1 MKVKRLLAAA
11 ITAVVALTSV
21 LPVSAIDYGKEY
33 ENKPSG
39 TYDVKFKDV
48 PRNNWAFEYIGEM
61 QKRGIING
69 YPDGKYYPDNYV
81 ERCEFAKI
89 MVGAAGLRT
98 GDASGEYFADV
109 KYNDW
114 FYEYVETAKEYLT
127 GYKSFGQNYF
137 RPNNY
142 ALREDIA
149 VALVKLKG
157 YDTKNTNQNILQT
170 MFSDYDSISESAKP
184 YVATA
189 VDRGL
194 VSGYDDGT
202 FKGQDSITRAE
213 AAAMLWR
220 AYQYG
225 NDNKTTEVSDNSN
238 NSQTLGDADNNKTD
252 DTKNDKKTDTNT
264 DKKTDTNTDKKTD
277 TKKNDNNT
285 LTESKDD
292 GKSYAVT
299 TLAKA
304 TINDSLTDMTID
316 DNDTVYYI
324 NRKDNS
330 LYKVAAKSGAG
341 AKKLTS
347 LSKLTYT
354 ETETR
359 QETRTVK
366 KKVEKVSSQ
375 SADEG
380 AAIALA
386 AVEDEDKSND
396 TSVTNNNE
404 SNKDKDDVTL
414 DNGEMADDDKK
425 DENLGE
431 EDKDN
436 QNGTDD
442 KKKSDSKDS
451 ADSDKS
457 DSKDENTDKDTN
469 KDADKDKDSEKPKEP
484 EYEYIDVE
492 ETVDVEVPIAKY
504 SDYYA
509 QQVYYEPTSDK
520 VWLIGYFKNKTNE
533 QGQEGS
539 DKFWMTLNANDLK
552 EVITKSSWYDS
563 YEEREIIIGSLP
575 NGQIVTRYDNDIYCI
590 YLLNQDTWKYS
601 DFQALGR
608 QWYANNIWS
617 AIQSENN
624 LFMLSGRY
632 NELYTYNFTSKSFDE
647 YETEFELTAD
657 KLASGNNCFYFWD
670 IKGGKIVAFNVKNE
684 RFKNFKI
691 DAEKDIQLKDNG
703 YITANGL
710 AMMRVTSNE
719 NFVFADKDS
728 ATIRLLYKK

>member
-157 YDTKNTNQNILQT
+157 YDTKNTDQNILQT

-264 DKKTDTNTDKKTD
+264 DKKTDT
-277 TKKNDNNT
+277 KKNDNNT

-330 LYKVAAKSGAG
+330 LYKVAAKSGAD

-375 SADEG
+375 STDEG

-396 TSVTNNNE
+396 TTVTNNSE
-404 SNKDKDDVTL
+404 SDKDKDDVTL

-442 KKKSDSKDS
+442 KKDSDSKDS

-457 DSKDENTDKDTN
+457 DCKDENTDKDTN

-552 EVITKSSWYDS
+552 EVIVKGSFEPDS
-563 YEEREIIIGSLP
+563 GEPVIGSLP
-575 NGQIVTRYDNDIYCI
+575 NGQIVTKYGNYRI
-590 YLLNQDTWKYS
+590 YLINQDTWQRREFYI
-601 DFQALGR
+601 GN
-608 QWYANNIWS
+608 YANIWS
-617 AIQSENN
+617 AIQNGNN
-624 LFMLSGRY
+624 LFMLDSAY
-632 NELYTYNFTSKSFDE
+632 DKLYTYNFTSKSCDE
-647 YETEFELTAD
+647 YKTEFELTAD
-657 KLASGNNCFYFWD
+657 KMASGNNCFYFWD

-728 ATIRLLYKK
+728 AAIRLLYKK

>member
-1 MKVKRLLAAA
+1 MKIKKILAAA

-157 YDTKNTNQNILQT
+157 YDTKNTDQNILQT
-170 MFSDYDSISESAKP
+170 MFSDYDSISASAKP

-238 NSQTLGDADNNKTD
+238 NSQTLGDVNNNKTD

-264 DKKTDTNTDKKTD
+264 DKKTDT
-277 TKKNDNNT
+277 KKNANNT

-304 TINDSLTDMTID
+304 TIDNSLTDMTID

-330 LYKVAAKSGAG
+330 LYKVAAKSGAS

-375 SADEG
+375 SANEG

-404 SNKDKDDVTL
+404 SDKDKDDVTL
-414 DNGEMADDDKK
+414 DNGGKADDDKK
-425 DENLGE
+425 DKNLGE

-442 KKKSDSKDS
+442 KKDSDSKDS
-451 ADSDKS
+451 TDSDKS
-457 DSKDENTDKDTN
+457 NSKDENTDTDKDT
-469 KDADKDKDSEKPKEP
+469 DKDKDSEKPKEP

-492 ETVDVEVPIAKY
+492 ETVEVEVPIAKY

-552 EVITKSSWYDS
+552 EVIVKGNFYPYSSES
-563 YEEREIIIGSLP
+563 FATIGSLP
-575 NGQIVTRYDNDIYCI
+575 NGQIVTKYDNYYSI
-590 YLLNQDTWKYS
+590 YLINQDTWEYS
-601 DFQALGR
+601 EFYTNRID
-608 QWYANNIWS
+608 NIWS
-617 AIQSENN
+617 AIQNGNN
-624 LFMLSGRY
+624 LFMLDGGDE
-632 NELYTYNFTSKSFDE
+632 ELYTYNFTSKSFNK
-647 YETEFELTAD
+647 YKTEFELTAD
-657 KLASGNNCFYFWD
+657 KLASGNNSFYFWD

-691 DAEKDIQLKDNG
+691 DAEKDIQFKDNG

-728 ATIRLLYKK
+728 AAIRLLYKK

>member
-11 ITAVVALTSV
+11 ITAFVALTSV

-157 YDTKNTNQNILQT
+157 YDTKNTDQNILQT

-252 DTKNDKKTDTNT
+252 DTQNDKKTDTN
-264 DKKTDTNTDKKTD
+264 KKTDTSTDKKTD
-277 TKKNDNNT
+277 TKKNANNT

-330 LYKVAAKSGAG
+330 LYKVAAKSGAS

-375 SADEG
+375 SANEG

-404 SNKDKDDVTL
+404 SDKDKDDVTL

-442 KKKSDSKDS
+442 KKESDSKDS
-451 ADSDKS
+451 TDSDKS
-457 DSKDENTDKDTN
+457 DSKDENTDTDKDT
-469 KDADKDKDSEKPKEP
+469 DKDKDSEKPKEP

-520 VWLIGYFKNKTNE
+520 VWLIGYFKNKTNK

-539 DKFWMTLNANDLK
+539 DDKFWMTLNANDLK
-552 EVITKSSWYDS
+552 EVIVKGNSYTDS
-563 YEEREIIIGSLP
+563 DEPVIGSLP
-575 NGQIVTRYDNDIYCI
+575 NGQIVTKYCKYGAYRI
-590 YLLNQDTWKYS
+590 YLINQDTWQRRELYI
-601 DFQALGR
+601 D
-608 QWYANNIWS
+608 NHTNIWS
-617 AIQSENN
+617 AIQNENN
-624 LFMLSGRY
+624 LFMLDGGDE
-632 NELYTYNFTSKSFDE
+632 ELYTYNFTSKSFNK
-647 YETEFELTAD
+647 YKTEFELTAD
-657 KLASGNNCFYFWD
+657 KLASGNNCFY
-670 IKGGKIVAFNVKNE
+670 
-684 RFKNFKI
+684 
-691 DAEKDIQLKDNG
+691 
-703 YITANGL
+703 
-710 AMMRVTSNE
+710 
-719 NFVFADKDS
+719 
-728 ATIRLLYKK
+728 

>member
-11 ITAVVALTSV
+11 ITAFVALTSV

-157 YDTKNTNQNILQT
+157 YNTKNTDQNILQT

-264 DKKTDTNTDKKTD
+264 DKKTDT
-277 TKKNDNNT
+277 KKNANNT

-404 SNKDKDDVTL
+404 SDKDKDDVTL

-425 DENLGE
+425 DKNLGE

-436 QNGTDD
+436 QNGTND
-442 KKKSDSKDS
+442 KKDSDSKDS
-451 ADSDKS
+451 TDSDKS
-457 DSKDENTDKDTN
+457 DSKDENTDTDKDT
-469 KDADKDKDSEKPKEP
+469 DKDKDSEKPKEP

-492 ETVDVEVPIAKY
+492 ETVEVEVPIAKY

-509 QQVYYEPTSDK
+509 QQVYYEPTSDR

-552 EVITKSSWYDS
+552 EVIVKGNFYPYSDKS
-563 YEEREIIIGSLP
+563 RVIGSLP
-575 NGQIVTRYDNDIYCI
+575 NGQIVTRTDYSYRTYLVNQTTWECSEIYT
-590 YLLNQDTWKYS
+590 Y
-601 DFQALGR
+601 
-608 QWYANNIWS
+608 YADNIWS

-624 LFMLSGRY
+624 LFMLDGE
-632 NELYTYNFTSKSFDE
+632 NNKLYTYNFISQNYDK
-647 YETEFELTAD
+647 YKTEFELTAD

-684 RFKNFKI
+684 RFKTSNI
-691 DAEKDIQLKDNG
+691 DAEKDVQFKDNG

-728 ATIRLLYKK
+728 AAIRLLYKK

>member
-1 MKVKRLLAAA
+1 MKIKKILAAA

-48 PRNNWAFEYIGEM
+48 SRNYWAFEYIGEM

-157 YDTKNTNQNILQT
+157 YDTKNTDQNILQT
-170 MFSDYDSISESAKP
+170 MFSDYDSISASAKP

-238 NSQTLGDADNNKTD
+238 NSQTLGDVNNNKTD

-264 DKKTDTNTDKKTD
+264 DKKTDTSTDKKTD

-292 GKSYAVT
+292 GKTYAVT

-304 TINDSLTDMTID
+304 TINNSLTDMTID

-375 SADEG
+375 SANEG

-386 AVEDEDKSND
+386 AVENEDKSND
-396 TSVTNNNE
+396 TSVTNDNE
-404 SNKDKDDVTL
+404 SDKDKDDVTL
-414 DNGEMADDDKK
+414 DNGGKADDDKK

-436 QNGTDD
+436 QNGTND
-442 KKKSDSKDS
+442 KKDSDSKDS
-451 ADSDKS
+451 TDSDKS

-552 EVITKSSWYDS
+552 EVIVKDNFYPYSNEPFVT
-563 YEEREIIIGSLP
+563 IGSLP
-575 NGQIVTRYDNDIYCI
+575 NGQIVTKCDNYRI
-590 YLLNQDTWKYS
+590 YLINQDSWEYS
-601 DFQALGR
+601 YFYTNRID
-608 QWYANNIWS
+608 NIWS
-617 AIQSENN
+617 AIQNGNN
-624 LFMLSGRY
+624 LFMLDGGDE
-632 NELYTYNFTSKSFDE
+632 ELYTYNFTSKSFNK
-647 YETEFELTAD
+647 YKTEFELTAD

-691 DAEKDIQLKDNG
+691 DAEKDIQFKDNG

-728 ATIRLLYKK
+728 AAIRLLYKK

>member
-1 MKVKRLLAAA
+1 MKIKKILAAA
-11 ITAVVALTSV
+11 ITAFVAITSV

-48 PRNNWAFEYIGEM
+48 SRNNWAFEYIGEM

-157 YDTKNTNQNILQT
+157 YDTKNTDQNILQT
-170 MFSDYDSISESAKP
+170 MFSDYDSISASAKP

-238 NSQTLGDADNNKTD
+238 NSQTLGDVNNNKTD
-252 DTKNDKKTDTNT
+252 DTKNDKKTDTN
-264 DKKTDTNTDKKTD
+264 KNTDTNTDKKTD

-324 NRKDNS
+324 NRRDNS
-330 LYKVAAKSGAG
+330 LYKVAAKSGAS

-375 SADEG
+375 SANEG
-380 AAIALA
+380 AAIALE

-404 SNKDKDDVTL
+404 SDKDKDDVTL

-436 QNGTDD
+436 QNEKDD
-442 KKKSDSKDS
+442 KKDSDSKDS

-492 ETVDVEVPIAKY
+492 ETVEVEVPIAKY

-520 VWLIGYFKNKTNE
+520 VWLIGYFKNKTNK

-539 DKFWMTLNANDLK
+539 DDKFWMTLNANDLK
-552 EVITKSSWYDS
+552 EVIVKGNFYPYSDKS
-563 YEEREIIIGSLP
+563 RVIGSLP
-575 NGQIVTRYDNDIYCI
+575 NGQIVARTDYSSDTYLINQTTWEYSRIYTKYAYDS
-590 YLLNQDTWKYS
+590 L
-601 DFQALGR
+601 
-608 QWYANNIWS
+608 S

-624 LFMLSGRY
+624 LFMLNRY
-632 NELYTYNFTSKSFDE
+632 NRLYTYNFTSKSFDE
-647 YETEFELTAD
+647 YKTEFELTAD
-657 KLASGNNCFYFWD
+657 KMASGNNCFYFWD

-710 AMMRVTSNE
+710 KMMRVTSNE

-728 ATIRLLYKK
+728 AAIRLLYKK

>member
-157 YDTKNTNQNILQT
+157 YDTKNTDQNILQT
-170 MFSDYDSISESAKP
+170 MFSDYDSISASAKP

-238 NSQTLGDADNNKTD
+238 NSQTLGDVNNNKTD

-264 DKKTDTNTDKKTD
+264 DKKTDTKRMI
-277 TKKNDNNT
+277 
-285 LTESKDD
+285 
-292 GKSYAVT
+292 
-299 TLAKA
+299 
-304 TINDSLTDMTID
+304 TI
-316 DNDTVYYI
+316 
-324 NRKDNS
+324 
-330 LYKVAAKSGAG
+330 
-341 AKKLTS
+341 
-347 LSKLTYT
+347 
-354 ETETR
+354 
-359 QETRTVK
+359 
-366 KKVEKVSSQ
+366 
-375 SADEG
+375 
-380 AAIALA
+380 
-386 AVEDEDKSND
+386 
-396 TSVTNNNE
+396 
-404 SNKDKDDVTL
+404 
-414 DNGEMADDDKK
+414 
-425 DENLGE
+425 
-431 EDKDN
+431 
-436 QNGTDD
+436 
-442 KKKSDSKDS
+442 
-451 ADSDKS
+451 
-457 DSKDENTDKDTN
+457 
-469 KDADKDKDSEKPKEP
+469 P
-484 EYEYIDVE
+484 
-492 ETVDVEVPIAKY
+492 
-504 SDYYA
+504 
-509 QQVYYEPTSDK
+509 
-520 VWLIGYFKNKTNE
+520 
-533 QGQEGS
+533 
-539 DKFWMTLNANDLK
+539 
-552 EVITKSSWYDS
+552 
-563 YEEREIIIGSLP
+563 
-575 NGQIVTRYDNDIYCI
+575 
-590 YLLNQDTWKYS
+590 
-601 DFQALGR
+601 
-608 QWYANNIWS
+608 
-617 AIQSENN
+617 
-624 LFMLSGRY
+624 
-632 NELYTYNFTSKSFDE
+632 
-647 YETEFELTAD
+647 
-657 KLASGNNCFYFWD
+657 
-670 IKGGKIVAFNVKNE
+670 
-684 RFKNFKI
+684 
-691 DAEKDIQLKDNG
+691 
-703 YITANGL
+703 
-710 AMMRVTSNE
+710 
-719 NFVFADKDS
+719 
-728 ATIRLLYKK
+728 

>member
-11 ITAVVALTSV
+11 ITAFVALTSV

-157 YDTKNTNQNILQT
+157 YDTKNTDQNILQT

-238 NSQTLGDADNNKTD
+238 NSQTLGDADNNKSD
-252 DTKNDKKTDTNT
+252 DTKN

-404 SNKDKDDVTL
+404 SGKDKDDVTL
-414 DNGEMADDDKK
+414 DNGEMYYCDGDYIYYAV
-425 DENLGE
+425 G
-431 EDKDN
+431 
-436 QNGTDD
+436 G
-442 KKKSDSKDS
+442 SYYRI
-451 ADSDKS
+451 
-457 DSKDENTDKDTN
+457 DTN
-469 KDADKDKDSEKPKEP
+469 GNYCNYANFNDAEFDYYYKDDYNILSYVFTGRAI
-484 EYEYIDVE
+484 YYIDNNTNALYSKARKGSDLEQLKRIVGSPMGSYVIKV
-492 ETVDVEVPIAKY
+492 TKKY
-504 SDYYA
+504 IYYTA
-509 QQVYYEPTSDK
+509 RWPEDPF
-520 VWLIGYFKNKTNE
+520 VWLYRT
-533 QGQEGS
+533 
-539 DKFWMTLNANDLK
+539 D
-552 EVITKSSWYDS
+552 
-563 YEEREIIIGSLP
+563 
-575 NGQIVTRYDNDIYCI
+575 RY
-590 YLLNQDTWKYS
+590 
-601 DFQALGR
+601 
-608 QWYANNIWS
+608 
-617 AIQSENN
+617 
-624 LFMLSGRY
+624 
-632 NELYTYNFTSKSFDE
+632 
-647 YETEFELTAD
+647 
-657 KLASGNNCFYFWD
+657 
-670 IKGGKIVAFNVKNE
+670 
-684 RFKNFKI
+684 
-691 DAEKDIQLKDNG
+691 
-703 YITANGL
+703 
-710 AMMRVTSNE
+710 
-719 NFVFADKDS
+719 
-728 ATIRLLYKK
+728 

>member
-11 ITAVVALTSV
+11 ITAFVALTSV

-157 YDTKNTNQNILQT
+157 YNTKNTDQNILQT

-264 DKKTDTNTDKKTD
+264 DKKTDT
-277 TKKNDNNT
+277 KKNANNT

-404 SNKDKDDVTL
+404 SDKDKDDVTL

-425 DENLGE
+425 DKNLGE

-436 QNGTDD
+436 QNGTND
-442 KKKSDSKDS
+442 KKDSDSKDS

-492 ETVDVEVPIAKY
+492 ETVEVEVPIAKY

-509 QQVYYEPTSDK
+509 QQVYYEPTSDR

-552 EVITKSSWYDS
+552 EVIVKGNFYPYSDKS
-563 YEEREIIIGSLP
+563 RVIGSLP
-575 NGQIVTRYDNDIYCI
+575 NGQIVTRTDYSYRTYLVNQTTWECSEIYT
-590 YLLNQDTWKYS
+590 Y
-601 DFQALGR
+601 
-608 QWYANNIWS
+608 YADNIWS

-624 LFMLSGRY
+624 LFMLDGE
-632 NELYTYNFTSKSFDE
+632 NNKLYTYNFISQNYDK
-647 YETEFELTAD
+647 YKTEFELTAD

-684 RFKNFKI
+684 RFKTSNI
-691 DAEKDIQLKDNG
+691 DAEKDVQFKDNG

-728 ATIRLLYKK
+728 AAIRLLYKK

>member
-1 MKVKRLLAAA
+1 MKIKKILAAA

-48 PRNNWAFEYIGEM
+48 SRNYWAFEYIGEM

-157 YDTKNTNQNILQT
+157 YDTKNTDQNILQT
-170 MFSDYDSISESAKP
+170 MFSDYDSISASAKP

-238 NSQTLGDADNNKTD
+238 NSQTLGDVNNNKTD
-252 DTKNDKKTDTNT
+252 DTKN

-324 NRKDNS
+324 NRRDNS
-330 LYKVAAKSGAG
+330 LYKVAAKSGAS

-386 AVEDEDKSND
+386 AVEDGDKSND

-404 SNKDKDDVTL
+404 SDKDKDDVTL
-414 DNGEMADDDKK
+414 SNGGKADDDKK

-436 QNGTDD
+436 QNEKDD
-442 KKKSDSKDS
+442 KKDTDSKDS

-552 EVITKSSWYDS
+552 EVITKGSWYDS
-563 YEEREIIIGSLP
+563 YKKREIIIGSLP
-575 NGQIVTRYDNDIYCI
+575 NGQIVTRYDDDNYYI

-601 DFQALGR
+601 YFEAYKSHEC
-608 QWYANNIWS
+608 YANNIWS
-617 AIQSENN
+617 AIQNGNS
-624 LFMLSGRY
+624 LFMLEGYRY
-632 NELYTYNFTSKSFDE
+632 DNYRNIYTYNFTSKSFDE
-647 YETEFELTAD
+647 YKTEFELTAD
-657 KLASGNNCFYFWD
+657 KMASGNNSFYFWD
-670 IKGGKIVAFNVKNE
+670 IKGGKIVSFNVKNE

-691 DAEKDIQLKDNG
+691 DAEKDVQFKDNG

-728 ATIRLLYKK
+728 AAIRLLYKK

>member
-1 MKVKRLLAAA
+1 MKIKKILAAA

-157 YDTKNTNQNILQT
+157 YDTKNTDQNILQT
-170 MFSDYDSISESAKP
+170 MFSDYDSISASAKP

-252 DTKNDKKTDTNT
+252 DTKNDKKTDTN
-264 DKKTDTNTDKKTD
+264 KKTDTSTDKKTD

-292 GKSYAVT
+292 GKTYAVT
-299 TLAKA
+299 TLGKA

-396 TSVTNNNE
+396 TSVTNDNE
-404 SNKDKDDVTL
+404 SDKDKDDVTL
-414 DNGEMADDDKK
+414 DNGGKADDDKK

-436 QNGTDD
+436 QNEKDD
-442 KKKSDSKDS
+442 KKDSDSKDS

-552 EVITKSSWYDS
+552 EVIVNGSWYD
-563 YEEREIIIGSLP
+563 YYKERRIIIGSLP
-575 NGQIVTRYDNDIYCI
+575 NGQIVTRYDRYDYYDTRL
-590 YLLNQDTWKYS
+590 YLLNQYTWKYS
-601 DFQALGR
+601 EIRTTNCVSDNWA
-608 QWYANNIWS
+608 

-624 LFMLSGRY
+624 LFMLNRY
-632 NELYTYNFTSKSFDE
+632 NRLYTYNFTSQSCDE
-647 YETEFELTAD
+647 YKTEFELTAD

-691 DAEKDIQLKDNG
+691 DAEKDIQFKDNG

-710 AMMRVTSNE
+710 KMMRVTSNE

-728 ATIRLLYKK
+728 AAIRLLYKK

>member
-11 ITAVVALTSV
+11 ITAFVALTSV

-264 DKKTDTNTDKKTD
+264 DKKTDT
-277 TKKNDNNT
+277 KKNANNT

-404 SNKDKDDVTL
+404 SDKDKDDVTL

-442 KKKSDSKDS
+442 KKDSDSKDS

-509 QQVYYEPTSDK
+509 QQVYYEPISDK

-552 EVITKSSWYDS
+552 EVIVKGSFEPDS
-563 YEEREIIIGSLP
+563 GEPVIGSLP
-575 NGQIVTRYDNDIYCI
+575 NGQIVTKYGNYRI
-590 YLLNQDTWKYS
+590 YLINQDTWQRREFYI
-601 DFQALGR
+601 GN
-608 QWYANNIWS
+608 YANIWS
-617 AIQSENN
+617 AIQNGNN
-624 LFMLSGRY
+624 LFMLDSAY
-632 NELYTYNFTSKSFDE
+632 DKLYTYNFTSKRCDE
-647 YETEFELTAD
+647 YKTEFELTAD
-657 KLASGNNCFYFWD
+657 KMASGNNCFYFWD

-728 ATIRLLYKK
+728 AAIRLLYKK

>member
-1 MKVKRLLAAA
+1 MKIKKILATA

-48 PRNNWAFEYIGEM
+48 SRNYWAFEYIGEM

-157 YDTKNTNQNILQT
+157 YDTKNTDQNILQT
-170 MFSDYDSISESAKP
+170 MFSDYDSISASAKP

-225 NDNKTTEVSDNSN
+225 HDNKTTEVSDNSN
-238 NSQTLGDADNNKTD
+238 NSQTLGDVNNNKTD
-252 DTKNDKKTDTNT
+252 DTKN

-292 GKSYAVT
+292 GKTYAVT

-304 TINDSLTDMTID
+304 TIDDSLTDMTID

-330 LYKVAAKSGAG
+330 LYKVAAKSGAS

-375 SADEG
+375 GADEG

-404 SNKDKDDVTL
+404 SDKDKDDVTL
-414 DNGEMADDDKK
+414 DNGGKADDDKK
-425 DENLGE
+425 DKNLGE

-442 KKKSDSKDS
+442 KKDSDSKDS
-451 ADSDKS
+451 TDSDKS
-457 DSKDENTDKDTN
+457 NSKDENTDTDKDT
-469 KDADKDKDSEKPKEP
+469 DKDKDSEKPKEP

-492 ETVDVEVPIAKY
+492 ETVEVEVPIAKY

-552 EVITKSSWYDS
+552 EVIVKGNFYPYSSES
-563 YEEREIIIGSLP
+563 FATIGSLP
-575 NGQIVTRYDNDIYCI
+575 NGQIVTKYDNYYSI
-590 YLLNQDTWKYS
+590 YLINQDTWEYS
-601 DFQALGR
+601 EFYTNRID
-608 QWYANNIWS
+608 NIWS
-617 AIQSENN
+617 AIQNGNN
-624 LFMLSGRY
+624 LFMLDGGDE
-632 NELYTYNFTSKSFDE
+632 ELYTYNFTSKSFNK
-647 YETEFELTAD
+647 YKTEFELTAD

-691 DAEKDIQLKDNG
+691 DAEKDIQFKDNG

-728 ATIRLLYKK
+728 AAIRLLYKK

>member
-11 ITAVVALTSV
+11 ITAFVALTSV

-157 YDTKNTNQNILQT
+157 YNTKNTDQNILQT

-264 DKKTDTNTDKKTD
+264 DKKTA

-404 SNKDKDDVTL
+404 SDKDKDDVTL
-414 DNGEMADDDKK
+414 SNGGKADDDKK

-436 QNGTDD
+436 QNGTND
-442 KKKSDSKDS
+442 KKDSDSKDS

-492 ETVDVEVPIAKY
+492 ETVEVEVPIAKY

-509 QQVYYEPTSDK
+509 QQVYYEPTSDR

-552 EVITKSSWYDS
+552 EVIVKGNFYPYSDKS
-563 YEEREIIIGSLP
+563 RVIGSLP
-575 NGQIVTRYDNDIYCI
+575 NGQIVTRTDYSYRTYLVNQTTWECSEIYT
-590 YLLNQDTWKYS
+590 Y
-601 DFQALGR
+601 
-608 QWYANNIWS
+608 YADNIWS

-624 LFMLSGRY
+624 LFMLDGE
-632 NELYTYNFTSKSFDE
+632 NNKLYTYNFISQNYDK
-647 YETEFELTAD
+647 YKTEFELTAD

-684 RFKNFKI
+684 RFKTSNI
-691 DAEKDIQLKDNG
+691 DAEKDVQFKDNG

-728 ATIRLLYKK
+728 AAIRLLYKK

>member
-11 ITAVVALTSV
+11 ITAFVALTSV

-157 YDTKNTNQNILQT
+157 YDTKNTDQNILQT

-264 DKKTDTNTDKKTD
+264 DKKTDT
-277 TKKNDNNT
+277 KKNDNNT

-330 LYKVAAKSGAG
+330 LYKVAAKSGAD

-396 TSVTNNNE
+396 TTVTNNNE
-404 SNKDKDDVTL
+404 SDKDKDDVTL

-442 KKKSDSKDS
+442 KKESDSKDS
-451 ADSDKS
+451 TDSDKS

-539 DKFWMTLNANDLK
+539 DDKFWMTLNANDLK

-691 DAEKDIQLKDNG
+691 DAGKDIQLKDNG

-728 ATIRLLYKK
+728 AAIRLLYKK

>member
-11 ITAVVALTSV
+11 ITAFVALTSV

-264 DKKTDTNTDKKTD
+264 DKKTDT
-277 TKKNDNNT
+277 KKNANNT

-375 SADEG
+375 STDEG

-396 TSVTNNNE
+396 TTVTNNNE
-404 SNKDKDDVTL
+404 SDKDKDDVTL

-442 KKKSDSKDS
+442 KKESDSKDS
-451 ADSDKS
+451 TDSDKS
-457 DSKDENTDKDTN
+457 DSKDENTNKDTN

-492 ETVDVEVPIAKY
+492 ETVEVEVPIAKY

-552 EVITKSSWYDS
+552 EVIVKGNFYPYSGTSG
-563 YEEREIIIGSLP
+563 EFVIGSLP
-575 NGQIVTRYDNDIYCI
+575 NGQIVTITDYSSDTYLINQTTWEYSRIYTKYAYDS
-590 YLLNQDTWKYS
+590 L
-601 DFQALGR
+601 
-608 QWYANNIWS
+608 S

-624 LFMLSGRY
+624 LFMLNRY
-632 NELYTYNFTSKSFDE
+632 KRLYTYNFTSKSFDE
-647 YETEFELTAD
+647 YKTEFELTAD

-691 DAEKDIQLKDNG
+691 DAEKDIQLRDNG

-728 ATIRLLYKK
+728 AAIRLLYKK

>member
-11 ITAVVALTSV
+11 ITAFVALTSV

-170 MFSDYDSISESAKP
+170 MFSDYDSISESAKS

-264 DKKTDTNTDKKTD
+264 DKKTDT
-277 TKKNDNNT
+277 KKNDNNT

-330 LYKVAAKSGAG
+330 LYKVAAKSGAD

-375 SADEG
+375 STDEG

-396 TSVTNNNE
+396 TTVTNNNE
-404 SNKDKDDVTL
+404 SDKDKDDVTL

-442 KKKSDSKDS
+442 KKESDSKDS
-451 ADSDKS
+451 TDSDKW
-457 DSKDENTDKDTN
+457 DSKDENTNKDTN

-492 ETVDVEVPIAKY
+492 ETVEVEVPIAKY

-552 EVITKSSWYDS
+552 EVIVKGNFYPYSGTSG
-563 YEEREIIIGSLP
+563 EFVIGSLP
-575 NGQIVTRYDNDIYCI
+575 NGQIVTITDYSSDTYLINQTTWEYSRIYTKYAYDS
-590 YLLNQDTWKYS
+590 L
-601 DFQALGR
+601 
-608 QWYANNIWS
+608 S

-624 LFMLSGRY
+624 LFMLNRY
-632 NELYTYNFTSKSFDE
+632 KRLYTYNFTSKSFDE
-647 YETEFELTAD
+647 YKTEFELTAD

-691 DAEKDIQLKDNG
+691 DAEKDIQLRDNG

-728 ATIRLLYKK
+728 AAIRLLYKK

>member
-11 ITAVVALTSV
+11 ITAFVALTSV

-157 YDTKNTNQNILQT
+157 YDTKNTDQNILQT
-170 MFSDYDSISESAKP
+170 MFSDYDSISASAKP

-252 DTKNDKKTDTNT
+252 DTKNDKKTDTN
-264 DKKTDTNTDKKTD
+264 KKTDTSTDKKTD

-404 SNKDKDDVTL
+404 SDKDKDDVTL
-414 DNGEMADDDKK
+414 DNGGKADDDKK

-436 QNGTDD
+436 QNGTND
-442 KKKSDSKDS
+442 KKDSDSKDS
-451 ADSDKS
+451 TDSDKS
-457 DSKDENTDKDTN
+457 DSKDENTDKDMN

-492 ETVDVEVPIAKY
+492 ETVEVEVPIAKY

-552 EVITKSSWYDS
+552 EVIVKGNFYPYSDKS
-563 YEEREIIIGSLP
+563 RVIGSLP
-575 NGQIVTRYDNDIYCI
+575 NGQIVARTDYSYRTYLVNQTTWECSEIYT
-590 YLLNQDTWKYS
+590 Y
-601 DFQALGR
+601 
-608 QWYANNIWS
+608 YADNIWS
-617 AIQSENN
+617 AIQNGNS
-624 LFMLSGRY
+624 LFMLDGEY
-632 NELYTYNFTSKSFDE
+632 KKIYIYNFTSKIYDW
-647 YETEFELTAD
+647 YKTEFELTAD
-657 KLASGNNCFYFWD
+657 KLASGNNSFYFWD

-684 RFKNFKI
+684 RFKTFKI
-691 DAEKDIQLKDNG
+691 DAEKDVQFKDNG

-728 ATIRLLYKK
+728 AAIRLLYKK

>member
-11 ITAVVALTSV
+11 ITAFVALTSV

-157 YDTKNTNQNILQT
+157 YDTKSTDQNILQT

-404 SNKDKDDVTL
+404 SDKDKDDVTL

-442 KKKSDSKDS
+442 KKDSDSKDS

-552 EVITKSSWYDS
+552 EVIVKGNWYDS
-563 YEEREIIIGSLP
+563 YKKREIIIGSLP
-575 NGQIVTRYDNDIYCI
+575 NGQIVTRYDNSSRTYLINQTTWEYSEIYT
-590 YLLNQDTWKYS
+590 N
-601 DFQALGR
+601 
-608 QWYANNIWS
+608 YAYENWS
-617 AIQSENN
+617 AIQNENN
-624 LFMLSGRY
+624 LFMLNRY
-632 NELYTYNFTSKSFDE
+632 NRLYTYNFISQNYDE
-647 YETEFELTAD
+647 YKTEFELTAD
-657 KLASGNNCFYFWD
+657 KMASGNNSFYFWD

-691 DAEKDIQLKDNG
+691 DAEKDVQFKDNG

-728 ATIRLLYKK
+728 AAIRLLYKK

>member
-11 ITAVVALTSV
+11 ITAFVALTSV

-264 DKKTDTNTDKKTD
+264 DKKTDT
-277 TKKNDNNT
+277 KKNDNNT

-330 LYKVAAKSGAG
+330 LYKVAAKSGAD

-375 SADEG
+375 STDEG

-396 TSVTNNNE
+396 TTVTNNNE
-404 SNKDKDDVTL
+404 SDKDKDDVTL

-442 KKKSDSKDS
+442 KKESDSKDS
-451 ADSDKS
+451 TDSDKS
-457 DSKDENTDKDTN
+457 DSKDENTNKDTN

-492 ETVDVEVPIAKY
+492 ETVEVEVPIAKY

-552 EVITKSSWYDS
+552 EVIVKGNFYPYSGTSG
-563 YEEREIIIGSLP
+563 EFVIGSLP
-575 NGQIVTRYDNDIYCI
+575 NGQIVTITDYSSDTYLINQTTWEYSRIYTKYAYDS
-590 YLLNQDTWKYS
+590 L
-601 DFQALGR
+601 
-608 QWYANNIWS
+608 S

-624 LFMLSGRY
+624 LFMLNRY
-632 NELYTYNFTSKSFDE
+632 KRLYTYNFTSKSFDE
-647 YETEFELTAD
+647 YKTEFELTAD

-691 DAEKDIQLKDNG
+691 DAEKDIQLRDNG

-728 ATIRLLYKK
+728 AAIRLLYKK

>member
-1 MKVKRLLAAA
+1 MKIKKILAAA

-48 PRNNWAFEYIGEM
+48 SRNNWAFEYIGEM

-157 YDTKNTNQNILQT
+157 YDTKNTDQNILQT
-170 MFSDYDSISESAKP
+170 MFSDYDSISASAKP

-238 NSQTLGDADNNKTD
+238 NSQTLGDVNNNKTD
-252 DTKNDKKTDTNT
+252 DTKN

-324 NRKDNS
+324 NRRDNS
-330 LYKVAAKSGAG
+330 LYKVAAKSGAS

-404 SNKDKDDVTL
+404 SDKDKDDVTL

-442 KKKSDSKDS
+442 KKESDSKDS
-451 ADSDKS
+451 TDSDKS
-457 DSKDENTDKDTN
+457 NSKDENTDTDKDT
-469 KDADKDKDSEKPKEP
+469 DKDKDSEKPKEP

-492 ETVDVEVPIAKY
+492 ETVEVEVPIAKY

-552 EVITKSSWYDS
+552 EVIVKGNFYPYSDKS
-563 YEEREIIIGSLP
+563 RVIGSLP
-575 NGQIVTRYDNDIYCI
+575 NGQIVARTDYSYRTYLVNQTTWECSEIYT
-590 YLLNQDTWKYS
+590 Y
-601 DFQALGR
+601 
-608 QWYANNIWS
+608 YADNIWS
-617 AIQSENN
+617 AIQNGNS
-624 LFMLSGRY
+624 LFMLDGEY
-632 NELYTYNFTSKSFDE
+632 KKIYIYNFTSKICDE
-647 YETEFELTAD
+647 YKTEFELTAD
-657 KLASGNNCFYFWD
+657 KMASGNNCFYFWD
-670 IKGGKIVAFNVKNE
+670 IKGGKIVSFNVKNE

-691 DAEKDIQLKDNG
+691 DAEKDVQFKDNG

-728 ATIRLLYKK
+728 AAIRLLYKK

>member
-1 MKVKRLLAAA
+1 MKIKKILATA

-48 PRNNWAFEYIGEM
+48 SRNYWAFEYIGEM

-69 YPDGKYYPDNYV
+69 DPDGKYYPDNYV

-157 YDTKNTNQNILQT
+157 YDTKNTDQNILQT
-170 MFSDYDSISESAKP
+170 MFSDYDSISASAKP

-225 NDNKTTEVSDNSN
+225 HDNKTTEVSDNSN
-238 NSQTLGDADNNKTD
+238 NSQTLGDVNNNKTD
-252 DTKNDKKTDTNT
+252 DTKN

-292 GKSYAVT
+292 GKTYAVT

-304 TINDSLTDMTID
+304 TIDDSLTDMTID

-330 LYKVAAKSGAG
+330 LYKVAAKSGAS

-375 SADEG
+375 GADEG

-404 SNKDKDDVTL
+404 SDKDKDDVTL
-414 DNGEMADDDKK
+414 DNGGKADDDKK
-425 DENLGE
+425 DKNLGE

-442 KKKSDSKDS
+442 KKDSDSKDS
-451 ADSDKS
+451 TDSDKS
-457 DSKDENTDKDTN
+457 NSKDENTDTDKDT
-469 KDADKDKDSEKPKEP
+469 DKDKDSEKPKEP

-492 ETVDVEVPIAKY
+492 ETVEVEVPIAKY

-552 EVITKSSWYDS
+552 EVIVKGNFYPYSSES
-563 YEEREIIIGSLP
+563 FATIGSLP
-575 NGQIVTRYDNDIYCI
+575 NGQIVTKYDNYYSI
-590 YLLNQDTWKYS
+590 YLINQDTWEYS
-601 DFQALGR
+601 EFYTNRID
-608 QWYANNIWS
+608 NIWS
-617 AIQSENN
+617 AIQNGNN
-624 LFMLSGRY
+624 LFMLDGGDE
-632 NELYTYNFTSKSFDE
+632 ELYTYNFTSKSFNK
-647 YETEFELTAD
+647 YKTEFELTAD
-657 KLASGNNCFYFWD
+657 KLASGNNSFYFWD

-691 DAEKDIQLKDNG
+691 DAEKDIQFKDNG

-728 ATIRLLYKK
+728 AAIRLLYKK

>member
-238 NSQTLGDADNNKTD
+238 NSQTLGDADTNKTD
-252 DTKNDKKTDTNT
+252 DTKNDKKTN
-264 DKKTDTNTDKKTD
+264 TNTDKKTD
-277 TKKNDNNT
+277 TKKNANNT

-404 SNKDKDDVTL
+404 SDKDKDDVTL

-436 QNGTDD
+436 QNETDD
-442 KKKSDSKDS
+442 KKDSDSKDS

-552 EVITKSSWYDS
+552 EVIVKGSFEPDS
-563 YEEREIIIGSLP
+563 GEPVIGSLP
-575 NGQIVTRYDNDIYCI
+575 NGQIVTKYGNYRI
-590 YLLNQDTWKYS
+590 YLINQDTWQRREFYI
-601 DFQALGR
+601 DN
-608 QWYANNIWS
+608 YANIWS
-617 AIQSENN
+617 AIQNGNS
-624 LFMLSGRY
+624 LFMLDGDY
-632 NELYTYNFTSKSFDE
+632 KKIYIYNFTSKSCDE
-647 YETEFELTAD
+647 YKTEFKLTAD
-657 KLASGNNCFYFWD
+657 KLASGNNCFYFWN

-691 DAEKDIQLKDNG
+691 DAGKDIQLKDNG

-728 ATIRLLYKK
+728 AAIRLLYKK

>member
-11 ITAVVALTSV
+11 ITAFVALTSV

-157 YDTKNTNQNILQT
+157 YDTKNTDQNILQT

-252 DTKNDKKTDTNT
+252 DTKNDKKTDTN
-264 DKKTDTNTDKKTD
+264 KKTDTSTDKKTD
-277 TKKNDNNT
+277 TKKNANNT

-375 SADEG
+375 SANEG

-404 SNKDKDDVTL
+404 SDKDKDDVTL

-442 KKKSDSKDS
+442 KKESDSKDS
-451 ADSDKS
+451 TDSDKS
-457 DSKDENTDKDTN
+457 DSKDENTDTDKDT
-469 KDADKDKDSEKPKEP
+469 DKDKDSEKPKEP

-520 VWLIGYFKNKTNE
+520 VWLIGYFKNKTNK

-539 DKFWMTLNANDLK
+539 DDKFWMTLNANDLK
-552 EVITKSSWYDS
+552 EVIVKGNSYTDS
-563 YEEREIIIGSLP
+563 DEPVIGSLP
-575 NGQIVTRYDNDIYCI
+575 NGQIVTKYCKYGAYRI
-590 YLLNQDTWKYS
+590 YLINQDTWQRRELYI
-601 DFQALGR
+601 D
-608 QWYANNIWS
+608 NHTNIWS
-617 AIQSENN
+617 AIQNENN
-624 LFMLSGRY
+624 LFMLDGGDE
-632 NELYTYNFTSKSFDE
+632 ELYTYNFTSKSFNK
-647 YETEFELTAD
+647 YKTEFELTAD

-691 DAEKDIQLKDNG
+691 DAEKDIQFKDNG

-728 ATIRLLYKK
+728 AAIRLLYKK

>member
-1 MKVKRLLAAA
+1 MKIKKILAAA
-11 ITAVVALTSV
+11 ITAVVVLTSV

-48 PRNNWAFEYIGEM
+48 SRNNWAFEYIGEM

-114 FYEYVETAKEYLT
+114 FYEYVETAKEYPT

-157 YDTKNTNQNILQT
+157 YDTKNTDQNILQT
-170 MFSDYDSISESAKP
+170 MFSDYDSISASAKP

-264 DKKTDTNTDKKTD
+264 DKKTDT
-277 TKKNDNNT
+277 KKNDNNT

-330 LYKVAAKSGAG
+330 LYKVAAKSGAS

-375 SADEG
+375 SADED

-396 TSVTNNNE
+396 TSVTNDNE
-404 SNKDKDDVTL
+404 SDKDKDDVTL

-425 DENLGE
+425 DKNLGE

-436 QNGTDD
+436 QNGTND
-442 KKKSDSKDS
+442 KKDSDSKDS
-451 ADSDKS
+451 TDS

-469 KDADKDKDSEKPKEP
+469 KDADKDKNSEKPKEP

-552 EVITKSSWYDS
+552 EVITKCSWYDS
-563 YEEREIIIGSLP
+563 YEKRRIIIGSLP
-575 NGQIVTRYDNDIYCI
+575 NGQIVTRYDNSSHI
-590 YLLNQDTWKYS
+590 YLFNQDTWEYS
-601 DFQALGR
+601 SFYTN
-608 QWYANNIWS
+608 YADNIWS

-624 LFMLSGRY
+624 LFMLDGE
-632 NELYTYNFTSKSFDE
+632 NNKLYTYNFISQNYDK
-647 YETEFELTAD
+647 YKTEFELTAD

-691 DAEKDIQLKDNG
+691 DAGKDIQLKDNG

-728 ATIRLLYKK
+728 AAIRLLYKK

>member
-157 YDTKNTNQNILQT
+157 YDTKNTDQNILQT

-264 DKKTDTNTDKKTD
+264 DKKTDT
-277 TKKNDNNT
+277 KKNDNNT

-292 GKSYAVT
+292 GKTYAVT
-299 TLAKA
+299 TLGKA

-404 SNKDKDDVTL
+404 SDKDKDDVTL

-436 QNGTDD
+436 QNEKDD
-442 KKKSDSKDS
+442 KKESDSKDS
-451 ADSDKS
+451 TDSDKS
-457 DSKDENTDKDTN
+457 DSKDENTYKDTN

-492 ETVDVEVPIAKY
+492 ETVEVEVPIAKY

-552 EVITKSSWYDS
+552 EVIVKGNFYPYSGTSG
-563 YEEREIIIGSLP
+563 EFVIGSLP
-575 NGQIVTRYDNDIYCI
+575 NGQIVTITDYSSDTYLINQTTWEYSRIYTKYAYDS
-590 YLLNQDTWKYS
+590 L
-601 DFQALGR
+601 
-608 QWYANNIWS
+608 S

-624 LFMLSGRY
+624 LFMLNRY
-632 NELYTYNFTSKSFDE
+632 KRLYTYNFTSKSFDE
-647 YETEFELTAD
+647 YKTEFELTAD

-684 RFKNFKI
+684 RFKTSNI

-728 ATIRLLYKK
+728 AAIRLLYKK

>member
-11 ITAVVALTSV
+11 ITAFVALTSV

-157 YDTKNTNQNILQT
+157 YDTKNTDQNILQT

-225 NDNKTTEVSDNSN
+225 NDNKTTEVQDNSN

-252 DTKNDKKTDTNT
+252 DTKNDKKTN
-264 DKKTDTNTDKKTD
+264 TNTDKKTD
-277 TKKNDNNT
+277 TKKNANNT

-396 TSVTNNNE
+396 TTVTNNNE
-404 SNKDKDDVTL
+404 SDKDKDDVTL

-442 KKKSDSKDS
+442 KKESDSKDS
-451 ADSDKS
+451 TDSDKS
-457 DSKDENTDKDTN
+457 DSKDENTNKDTN

-492 ETVDVEVPIAKY
+492 ETVEVEVPIAKY

-533 QGQEGS
+533 RGQEGS
-539 DKFWMTLNANDLK
+539 DKFRMTLNANKLD
-552 EVITKSSWYDS
+552 EVIVKGEWLYNQSQQTV
-563 YEEREIIIGSLP
+563 IGSLP
-575 NGQIVTRYDNDIYCI
+575 NGQIVSNGYYYI
-590 YLLNQDTWKYS
+590 YLTNQYTGKYS
-601 DFQALGR
+601 SFDAP
-608 QWYANNIWS
+608 YHDDDMWS
-617 AIQSENN
+617 AIQNENR
-624 LFMLSGRY
+624 LFMLDGY
-632 NELYTYNFTSKSFDE
+632 CNKIYTYNFVSQKFDE
-647 YETEFELTAD
+647 YKTEFSLTRD
-657 KLASGNNCFYFWD
+657 KLASGNNSFYFWD
-670 IKGGKIVAFNVKNE
+670 ISGGKIVSFNVKTE
-684 RFKNFKI
+684 KFKTFNI
-691 DAEKDIQLKDNG
+691 DAEKDIQLKDGG

-710 AMMRVTSNE
+710 AMMRVTSSE

-728 ATIRLLYKK
+728 AAIRLLYKK

>member
-157 YDTKNTNQNILQT
+157 YDTKNTDQNILQT

-238 NSQTLGDADNNKTD
+238 NSQTLGDADTNKTD

-264 DKKTDTNTDKKTD
+264 DKKTDT
-277 TKKNDNNT
+277 KKNANNT

-404 SNKDKDDVTL
+404 SDKDKDDVTL

-436 QNGTDD
+436 QNETDD
-442 KKKSDSKDS
+442 KKDSDSKDS
-451 ADSDKS
+451 ADSDKL

-492 ETVDVEVPIAKY
+492 ETVEVEVPIAKY

-552 EVITKSSWYDS
+552 EVIVKGSFEPDS
-563 YEEREIIIGSLP
+563 GEPVIGSLP
-575 NGQIVTRYDNDIYCI
+575 NGQIVTKYGNYRI
-590 YLLNQDTWKYS
+590 YLINQDTWQRREFYI
-601 DFQALGR
+601 DN
-608 QWYANNIWS
+608 YANIWS
-617 AIQSENN
+617 AIQNGNS
-624 LFMLSGRY
+624 LFMLDGDY
-632 NELYTYNFTSKSFDE
+632 KKIYIYNFTSKSCDE
-647 YETEFELTAD
+647 YKTEFKLTAD
-657 KLASGNNCFYFWD
+657 KLASGNNCFYFWN

-684 RFKNFKI
+684 RFKNFK
-691 DAEKDIQLKDNG
+691 K
-703 YITANGL
+703 
-710 AMMRVTSNE
+710 
-719 NFVFADKDS
+719 
-728 ATIRLLYKK
+728 

>member
-11 ITAVVALTSV
+11 ITAFVALTSV

-238 NSQTLGDADNNKTD
+238 NSQTLGDADNNKSD

-264 DKKTDTNTDKKTD
+264 DKKTDT
-277 TKKNDNNT
+277 KKNANNT

-404 SNKDKDDVTL
+404 SDKDKDDVTL

-442 KKKSDSKDS
+442 KKDSDSKDS
-451 ADSDKS
+451 TDSDKS

-539 DKFWMTLNANDLK
+539 DDKFWMTLNANDLK
-552 EVITKSSWYDS
+552 EVIVKGNFYPYSDKSFVT
-563 YEEREIIIGSLP
+563 IGSLP
-575 NGQIVTRYDNDIYCI
+575 NGQIVTITDYSSDTYLINQTTWEYSRIYTKYAYDS
-590 YLLNQDTWKYS
+590 L
-601 DFQALGR
+601 
-608 QWYANNIWS
+608 S

-624 LFMLSGRY
+624 LFMLNRY
-632 NELYTYNFTSKSFDE
+632 NRLYTYNFTSKSFDE
-647 YETEFELTAD
+647 YKTEFELTAD
-657 KLASGNNCFYFWD
+657 KLASGNNCFYFWN

-710 AMMRVTSNE
+710 KMMRVTSNE

-728 ATIRLLYKK
+728 AAIRLLYKK

>member
-33 ENKPSG
+33 TNKPDGS
-39 TYDVKFKDV
+39 YDVKFKDV
-48 PRNNWAFEYIGEM
+48 SRNYWAFEYIGEM

-127 GYKSFGQNYF
+127 GYKSFGQNFF

-157 YDTKNTNQNILQT
+157 YDTKNTDQNILQT

-189 VDRGL
+189 VERGL

-225 NDNKTTEVSDNSN
+225 NDNKTTEITDSGN
-238 NSQTLGDADNNKTD
+238 NKQTLADADNNKTD
-252 DTKNDKKTDTNT
+252 DTKN

-292 GKSYAVT
+292 GKTYAVT
-299 TLAKA
+299 TLGKA
-304 TINDSLTDMTID
+304 TIDDSLTDMTID

-324 NRKDNS
+324 NRRDNS
-330 LYKVAAKSGAG
+330 LYKVAAKSGAS

-386 AVEDEDKSND
+386 AVEDKDKSND
-396 TSVTNNNE
+396 TSVTNDNE
-404 SNKDKDDVTL
+404 SDKDKDDVTL
-414 DNGEMADDDKK
+414 SNGEKANDDKK

-442 KKKSDSKDS
+442 KKDSDSKDS
-451 ADSDKS
+451 TDSDKS

-552 EVITKSSWYDS
+552 EVIVKGNFYPNSSES
-563 YEEREIIIGSLP
+563 FVTIGSLP
-575 NGQIVTRYDNDIYCI
+575 NGQIVTKYDNYSI
-590 YLLNQDTWKYS
+590 YLINQDTWEYS
-601 DFQALGR
+601 KFYTNRTD
-608 QWYANNIWS
+608 NIWS
-617 AIQSENN
+617 AIPNGNS
-624 LFMLSGRY
+624 LFMLEGYRY
-632 NELYTYNFTSKSFDE
+632 NNYRNIYTYNFTSKSFDE
-647 YETEFELTAD
+647 YKTEFELTAD
-657 KLASGNNCFYFWD
+657 KMASGNNCFYFWD

-710 AMMRVTSNE
+710 EMMRVTSNE

-728 ATIRLLYKK
+728 AAIRLLYKK

>member
-11 ITAVVALTSV
+11 ITAFVALTSV

-252 DTKNDKKTDTNT
+252 DTKNDKKTDTN
-264 DKKTDTNTDKKTD
+264 KKTDTSTDKKTD

-347 LSKLTYT
+347 LSRLTYT

-404 SNKDKDDVTL
+404 SDKDKDDVTL

-442 KKKSDSKDS
+442 KKESDSKDS
-451 ADSDKS
+451 TDSDKS
-457 DSKDENTDKDTN
+457 DSKDENTDTDKDT
-469 KDADKDKDSEKPKEP
+469 DKDKDSEKPKEP

-539 DKFWMTLNANDLK
+539 DDKFWMTLNANDLK
-552 EVITKSSWYDS
+552 EVIVKGSFDPDS
-563 YEEREIIIGSLP
+563 GTSGEFVIGSLP
-575 NGQIVTRYDNDIYCI
+575 NGQIVTKYCKYGAYRI
-590 YLLNQDTWKYS
+590 YLINQDTWQRRELYI
-601 DFQALGR
+601 DN
-608 QWYANNIWS
+608 YTNIWS
-617 AIQSENN
+617 AIQNGNN
-624 LFMLSGRY
+624 LFMLDGGDE
-632 NELYTYNFTSKSFDE
+632 ELYTYNFTSKSFNK
-647 YETEFELTAD
+647 YKTEFELTAD
-657 KLASGNNCFYFWD
+657 KLASGNNSFYFWD

-691 DAEKDIQLKDNG
+691 DAEKDIQFKDNG

-728 ATIRLLYKK
+728 AAIRLLYKK

>member
-1 MKVKRLLAAA
+1 M
-11 ITAVVALTSV
+11 
-21 LPVSAIDYGKEY
+21 
-33 ENKPSG
+33 
-39 TYDVKFKDV
+39 
-48 PRNNWAFEYIGEM
+48 
-61 QKRGIING
+61 
-69 YPDGKYYPDNYV
+69 
-81 ERCEFAKI
+81 
-89 MVGAAGLRT
+89 
-98 GDASGEYFADV
+98 
-109 KYNDW
+109 
-114 FYEYVETAKEYLT
+114 
-127 GYKSFGQNYF
+127 
-137 RPNNY
+137 
-142 ALREDIA
+142 
-149 VALVKLKG
+149 
-157 YDTKNTNQNILQT
+157 
-170 MFSDYDSISESAKP
+170 
-184 YVATA
+184 
-189 VDRGL
+189 
-194 VSGYDDGT
+194 
-202 FKGQDSITRAE
+202 
-213 AAAMLWR
+213 
-220 AYQYG
+220 
-225 NDNKTTEVSDNSN
+225 
-238 NSQTLGDADNNKTD
+238 
-252 DTKNDKKTDTNT
+252 
-264 DKKTDTNTDKKTD
+264 
-277 TKKNDNNT
+277 
-285 LTESKDD
+285 
-292 GKSYAVT
+292 
-299 TLAKA
+299 
-304 TINDSLTDMTID
+304 
-316 DNDTVYYI
+316 
-324 NRKDNS
+324 
-330 LYKVAAKSGAG
+330 
-341 AKKLTS
+341 TS

-375 SADEG
+375 STDEG

-396 TSVTNNNE
+396 TTVTNNNE
-404 SNKDKDDVTL
+404 SDKDKDDVTL

-442 KKKSDSKDS
+442 KKESDSKDS
-451 ADSDKS
+451 TDSDKS
-457 DSKDENTDKDTN
+457 DSKDENTNKDTN

-492 ETVDVEVPIAKY
+492 ETVEVEVPIAKY

-552 EVITKSSWYDS
+552 EVIVKGNFYPYSGTSG
-563 YEEREIIIGSLP
+563 EFVIGSLP
-575 NGQIVTRYDNDIYCI
+575 NGQIVTITDYSSDTYLINQTTWEYSRIYTKYAYDS
-590 YLLNQDTWKYS
+590 L
-601 DFQALGR
+601 
-608 QWYANNIWS
+608 S

-624 LFMLSGRY
+624 LFMLNRY
-632 NELYTYNFTSKSFDE
+632 KRLYTYNFTSKSFDE
-647 YETEFELTAD
+647 YKTEFELTAD

-691 DAEKDIQLKDNG
+691 DAEKDIQLRDNG

-728 ATIRLLYKK
+728 AAIRLLYKK

>member
-11 ITAVVALTSV
+11 ITAFVALTSV

-48 PRNNWAFEYIGEM
+48 PRNNWAFEYIGEI

-157 YDTKNTNQNILQT
+157 YDTKNTDQNILQT

-252 DTKNDKKTDTNT
+252 DTKNDKKTDTN
-264 DKKTDTNTDKKTD
+264 KKTDTSTDKKTD
-277 TKKNDNNT
+277 TKKNANNT

-330 LYKVAAKSGAG
+330 LYKVAAKSGAS

-375 SADEG
+375 SANEG

-404 SNKDKDDVTL
+404 SDKDKDDVTL

-442 KKKSDSKDS
+442 KKESDSKDS
-451 ADSDKS
+451 TDSDKS
-457 DSKDENTDKDTN
+457 DSKDENTDTDKDT
-469 KDADKDKDSEKPKEP
+469 DKDKDSEKPKEP

-520 VWLIGYFKNKTNE
+520 VWLIGYFKNKTNK

-539 DKFWMTLNANDLK
+539 DDKFWMTLNANDLK
-552 EVITKSSWYDS
+552 EVIVKGNSYTDS
-563 YEEREIIIGSLP
+563 DEPVIGSLP
-575 NGQIVTRYDNDIYCI
+575 NGQIVTKYCKYGAYRI
-590 YLLNQDTWKYS
+590 YLINQDTWQRRELYI
-601 DFQALGR
+601 D
-608 QWYANNIWS
+608 NHTNIWS
-617 AIQSENN
+617 AIQNENN
-624 LFMLSGRY
+624 LFMLDGGDE
-632 NELYTYNFTSKSFDE
+632 ELYTYNFTSKSFNK
-647 YETEFELTAD
+647 YKTEFELTAD

-691 DAEKDIQLKDNG
+691 DAEKDIQFKDNG

-728 ATIRLLYKK
+728 AAIRLLYKK